1 MSSQLLAKISFPVF
15 VLGKLKPQVV
25 DGIAFFLLG
34 KDTKYSDAAYKT
46 IVVDDKNLAGQTLAA
61 RRLELLT
68 QEVPLFKLKKAVF
81 FVGDLI
87 KLAVSGT
94 WFIDSLGFI
103 FEYKKTTTVPL
114 EFRPITK
121 VIQIATGG
129 AIIEVQDIATRF
141 KTLFAPT
148 TDQTHA
154 GILVWNKAFILYG
167 LYNKQYSK
175 TTRRI

>member
-15 VLGKLKPQVV
+15 VLGKLKPQQL
-25 DGIAFFLLG
+25 DNITFFLLG
-34 KDTKYSDAAYKT
+34 KDTKYSDATYRT
-46 IVVDDKNLAGQTLAA
+46 IIVDDKNLAGQTLAA

-68 QEVPLFKLKKAVF
+68 QEVPLFKLKKAIF
-81 FVGDLI
+81 FIGDLI
-87 KLAVSGT
+87 KLAISGT

-114 EFRPITK
+114 EFKRITK

-129 AIIEVQDIATRF
+129 AIIEVQGIATRF

-148 TDQTHA
+148 LEQTHA

-167 LYNKQYSK
+167 LYDKKYSN